1 MPRLV
6 GQLFQG
12 GAPMSWKLDWPVG
25 RAGAAVVSPS
35 RVETAFL
42 GGVTGGD
49 RFQVASITKLMTS
62 LAALAAVESGRIGLD
77 GPVPG
82 GGEGV
87 TLRHLL
93 AHAAGFPY
101 EPPARTRP
109 PEQRRIYSNVG
120 FRVLADA
127 VADAAGTSFPGWL
140 SASVLDPLEMTAT
153 RLARYREVDA
163 DPAAGAAS
171 TLDDLV
177 RLARCLLE
185 RGAPVVGPELFAE
198 ATTVQFPGLA
208 GLVPGVGRFDPCDWG
223 LGFELHDGKRPHW
236 MGDRRSA
243 SAFGHFGATG
253 CFLWV
258 DPDAGLAAAAV
269 SDRPFDDGK
278 WGMATWPAWSDR
290 LPAAGA

>member
-1 MPRLV
+1 
-6 GQLFQG
+6 
-12 GAPMSWKLDWPVG
+12 MSWELDWPVG
-25 RAGAAVVSPS
+25 RAGVAVVSPS
-35 RVETAFL
+35 GTETAFL

-49 RFQVASITKLMTS
+49 SFEVASVTKLMTS
-62 LAALAAVESGRIGLD
+62 LAALAAVSSGRIDLD
-77 GPVPG
+77 DPVPQAADRA
-82 GGEGV
+82 EVV

-93 AHAAGFPY
+93 AHAGGYPF
-101 EPPARTRP
+101 EPPGRPRP

-120 FRVLADA
+120 FRLAAEA
-127 VADAAGTSFPGWL
+127 VADAVGTTFPSWL
-140 SASVLDPLEMTAT
+140 SSSVLEPLGMSGT
-153 RLARYREVDA
+153 RLVRRRGLDG

-171 TLDDLV
+171 TLDDLA
-177 RLARCLLE
+177 RLARCLLG

-236 MGDRRSA
+236 MGDRRSP

-269 SDRPFDDGK
+269 TDRAFDDGK

-290 LPAAGA
+290 LPAAS